1 MILKTPKVCIVTVR
15 NIFDAP
21 CLLKYRELINQ
32 PFDIIYWDRCNIT
45 EECGAVNYYRFDGAL
60 APESSKAEKLK
71 MYISFTQFAKNIL
84 KKSDYEKIIVFPTHA
99 AWLILPLLKKKY
111 KGKYLLDIRD
121 YAGEKNF
128 LISKLTGSAVKYAG
142 LVSITSP
149 AYREFLPERDY
160 LISHN
165 IQPIDSETVA
175 AYRGRVRNKEDKI
188 VLSFIGSVRFIDMQI
203 KVIEAFGNDERFEL
217 KFIGRGSEQLQKF
230 CADKKVKNV
239 ELIGQFKPEQLS
251 EFYIKTDMALNVYG
265 NQNPYLD
272 YALSNKLYSAAIMGM
287 PILVSPDTYMETV
300 AEQYGFGLAVDPRD
314 KGCADSV
321 YEYYVNCKP
330 EEIQVGCDRFLNDVM
345 EDERLFSESVKFFLA
360 EG

>member
-1 MILKTPKVCIVTVR
+1 MGNSKVCIVTTR
-15 NIFDAP
+15 NIFDSP
-21 CLLKYRELINQ
+21 CLSKYRALLEQ

-45 EECGAVNYYRFDGAL
+45 EDCGAVNYYRFDGAL
-60 APESSKAEKLK
+60 APEASKTEKLK
-71 MYISFTQFAKNIL
+71 KYISFTKFAKSTLNN
-84 KKSDYEKIIVFPTHA
+84 SDYEKIVVFPTQA

-111 KGKYLLDIRD
+111 KGRYLLDIRD

-128 LISKLTGSAVKYAG
+128 LIGKFTESAVKHAG

-175 AYRGRVRNKEDKI
+175 AYRGRARNMEDKI

-203 KVIEAFGNDERFEL
+203 KVIEALGNDDRFEL
-217 KFIGRGSEQLQKF
+217 KFIGRGSEQLEKY
-230 CADKKVKNV
+230 CADNKVKNV
-239 ELIGQFKPEQLS
+239 ELIGRFEPEQLP
-251 EFYIKTDMALNVYG
+251 EYYLKTDIALNVYG

-287 PILVSPDTYMETV
+287 PILVSPNTYMETV
-300 AEQYGFGLAVDPRD
+300 AKQYGFGLAVDPSD
-314 KGCADSV
+314 KRCADLV

-330 EEIQVGCDRFLNDVM
+330 EEIQVGCDRFLNDVG
-345 EDERLFSESVKFFLA
+345 EDETLFSESVKNFLT

>member
-1 MILKTPKVCIVTVR
+1 MGNSKVCIVTTR
-15 NIFDAP
+15 NIFDSP
-21 CLLKYRELINQ
+21 CLSKYRALLEQ
-32 PFDIIYWDRCNIT
+32 PFDIIYWDRCNIS
-45 EECGAVNYYRFDGAL
+45 EDCGAVNYYRFDGAL
-60 APESSKAEKLK
+60 APEASKLEKLK
-71 MYISFTQFAKNIL
+71 KYIAFTKFAKSTL
-84 KKSDYEKIIVFPTHA
+84 KNADYEKIVVFPTQA

-111 KGKYLLDIRD
+111 KGRYLLDIRD

-128 LISKLTGSAVKYAG
+128 LIGKLTESAVKHAG

-165 IQPIDSETVA
+165 IQPIDSKTVA

-203 KVIEAFGNDERFEL
+203 KLIAAFRNDERFEL
-217 KFIGRGSEQLQKF
+217 KFIGRGSEQLRKY
-230 CADKKVKNV
+230 CADNKVRNV
-239 ELIGQFKPEQLS
+239 ELIGRFEPEQLP
-251 EFYIKTDMALNVYG
+251 EFYLKTDIALNVYG

-300 AEQYGFGLAVDPRD
+300 AKQYGFGLAVDPSDNR
-314 KGCADSV
+314 CADSV

-330 EEIQVGCDRFLNDVM
+330 EEIQIGCDRFLNDV
-345 EDERLFSESVKFFLA
+345 EQDETLFGKSVKKFLT